1 VHFKAKGHFVGKQA
15 LLVFFFLMAATPY
28 ALGGATDFGT
38 TGLIKMPDA
47 RMEAD
52 GALRATIALDDVAN
66 IYNVTF
72 QALPKVQATFR
83 YSVFDPTRAR
93 SVALDGNRDR
103 SYGVKSQFLSEARWY
118 PAMAIGVRDILGTGI
133 WEGEYLVATKAFSHF
148 DATIGIGWGRL
159 GSRSGFSNPLGVI
172 SDKFEER
179 PAQTGGSV
187 GGESRGASFFRGD
200 VSVFGGLSYRFARA
214 PLTLIA
220 EYESDQYDREVRLG
234 TVEKSSAWNFGLSW
248 EPWSGINLRGSWL
261 RGDTLGLTFSTQMGT
276 KSIRP
281 RREEKRAVPQNVN
294 AETGFPEGYDPTSW
308 YDRMLFATEQSGLY
322 LKSGSLQANERKASM
337 VIENREYN
345 LTADAVYQVASLS
358 ERLMPARVR
367 SVDIL
372 LEDEGLSG
380 PTVNYTLQRLVDV
393 PGSQYGSSASDS
405 LKILAPRDLPR
416 PTNTT
421 DYGYPSLAFGVDLAA
436 KVQLMDPDDP
446 ARKQVYAKLTGR
458 LQLSNHTNLW
468 MRYEQNLYNDFT
480 TSRPA
485 SSVLP
490 NVRTQVAR
498 YLVDGESGI
507 EQLYAEH
514 KNSVSPSVHTRVYVG
529 ILEAMY
535 GGVGGEV
542 LYSPYKQRWALGLA
556 VNAVKQREFERNFKF
571 RDYETVTAHVSA
583 YYASPFYNVDLAVHI
598 GRYLAE
604 DRGYTFEARRTF
616 DSGFSLGGFFTRT
629 NVSAEDFGEGSF
641 DKGVFF
647 RIPFDGILPGNTRAA
662 FSTILRPLERD
673 GGRRLE
679 NFGGSLWFDRRSL
692 RYDALDGN
700 RARMLPR

>member
-1 VHFKAKGHFVGKQA
+1 MLNRN
-15 LLVFFFLMAATPY
+15 LLLGFLIMGLSPST
-28 ALGGATDFGT
+28 LGGGSDFGT

-52 GALRATIALDDVAN
+52 GSLRATIALDDVAN

-83 YSVFDPTRAR
+83 YSIFDPTRAR
-93 SVALDGNRDR
+93 SDALDKNRDR
-103 SYGVKSQFLSEARWY
+103 SYGVKAQLLSESRRY
-118 PAMAIGVRDILGTGI
+118 PAIALGVRDILGTGV
-133 WEGEYLVATKAFSHF
+133 WEGEYLVATKAFSRF
-148 DATIGIGWGRL
+148 DATLGIGWGRL
-159 GSRSGFSNPLGVI
+159 GSRSGFSNPLRVI

-187 GGESRGASFFRGD
+187 GGESRGESFFRGD
-200 VSVFGGLSYRFARA
+200 ASVFGGLTYRFARL
-214 PLTLIA
+214 PLAITA
-220 EYESDQYDREVRLG
+220 EYEADQYEREVRIG
-234 TVEKSSAWNFGLSW
+234 TLERPSAWNLGIAW
-248 EPWSGINLRGSWL
+248 EPWTGVNLRGSWL
-261 RGDTLGLTFSTQMGT
+261 RGDTVGFTFSTQVIT
-276 KSIRP
+276 KRTRP
-281 RREEKRAVPQNVN
+281 RRESKPAAPQNIN
-294 AETGFPEGYDPTSW
+294 AKTGLPEGYDPKSW

-322 LKSGSLQANERKASM
+322 LKSGRLQTNERKASM

-345 LTADAVYQVASLS
+345 LMADAVHQVASLS
-358 ERLMPARVR
+358 ERLMPSGVR

-380 PTVNYTLQRLVDV
+380 PTVNYTMQRLVDE

-405 LKILAPRDLPR
+405 LKILAPRELPR

-421 DYGYPSLAFGVDLAA
+421 DYGYPSLALGVDLAA

-480 TSRPA
+480 ASRPA

-507 EQLYAEH
+507 EQLYAER
-514 KNSVSPSVHTRVYVG
+514 KKSVSPSVHTRVYAG

-542 LYSPYKQRWALGLA
+542 LYSPYKQRWALGLN
-556 VNAVKQREFERNFKF
+556 VNAVRQREFERNFKF

-641 DKGVFF
+641 DKGLFF

-662 FSTILRPLERD
+662 YSTILRPLERD

>member
-1 VHFKAKGHFVGKQA
+1 MSEK
-15 LLVFFFLMAATPY
+15 
-28 ALGGATDFGT
+28 
-38 TGLIKMPDA
+38 
-47 RMEAD
+47 
-52 GALRATIALDDVAN
+52 
-66 IYNVTF
+66 
-72 QALPKVQATFR
+72 
-83 YSVFDPTRAR
+83 FD
-93 SVALDGNRDR
+93 
-103 SYGVKSQFLSEARWY
+103 
-118 PAMAIGVRDILGTGI
+118 
-133 WEGEYLVATKAFSHF
+133 
-148 DATIGIGWGRL
+148 
-159 GSRSGFSNPLGVI
+159 
-172 SDKFEER
+172 ER
-179 PAQTGGSV
+179 PRVGQS
-187 GGESRGASFFRGD
+187 GGEFGGQNRGKSFFRGNAAI
-200 VSVFGGLSYRFARA
+200 FGGLAYRFPRK

-220 EYESDQYDREVRLG
+220 EYESDEYEREVQFGSLDAP
-234 TVEKSSAWNFGLSW
+234 SAWNFGLSW
-248 EPWSGINLRGSWL
+248 EPIKGLVVRGSWL
-261 RGDTLGLTFSTQMGT
+261 RNETLGLTFSTQVGT
-276 KSIRP
+276 KTKRSKRKI
-281 RREEKRAVPQNVN
+281 KRAAPENVN
-294 AETGFPEGYDPTSW
+294 SKTGLPEGYDPASW
-308 YDRMLFATEQSGLY
+308 YDLMLFATEQSGLH
-322 LKSGSLQANERKASM
+322 LKAGSLKANDRKASM
-337 VIENREYN
+337 VIENPEYN
-345 LTADAVYQVASLS
+345 LTADAVNEVALLS
-358 ERLMPARVR
+358 ERLMPSEVR

-372 LEDEGLSG
+372 LEEEGLSG

-393 PGSQYGSSASDS
+393 PGSQYGSSASDA

-514 KNSVSPSVHTRVYVG
+514 KKSVSASVHTRVYAG

-542 LYSPYKQRWALGLA
+542 LYSPYKQRWALGLN

-641 DKGVFF
+641 DKGLFF

-662 FSTILRPLERD
+662 YSTVLRPLERD

>member
-1 VHFKAKGHFVGKQA
+1 MKKN
-15 LLVFFFLMAATPY
+15 LLLGLLMAALSP
-28 ALGGATDFGT
+28 ALFAGVSDFGT

-47 RMEAD
+47 RMEED
-52 GALRATIALDDVAN
+52 GTLRATVALDDVAN

-83 YSVFDPTRAR
+83 YSIFDPTRAR
-93 SVALDGNRDR
+93 SKALDKNRDR
-103 SYGVKSQFLSEARWY
+103 SYGVKSQFLSESRWY
-118 PAMAIGVRDILGTGI
+118 PAMALGVRDILGTGV
-133 WEGEYLVATKAFSHF
+133 WEGEYLVATKGFSRF

-159 GSRSGFSNPLGVI
+159 GSRSGFSNPLRVI
-172 SDKFEER
+172 GDKFEER

-187 GGESRGASFFRGD
+187 GGESRGESFFRGD
-200 VSVFGGLSYRFARA
+200 ASVFGGLTYRFARL
-214 PLTLIA
+214 PLAIMA
-220 EYESDQYDREVRLG
+220 EYESDQYNREVSIG
-234 TVEKSSAWNFGLSW
+234 TLERPSAWNLGLAW
-248 EPWSGINLRGSWL
+248 EPLKGINLRGSWL
-261 RGDTLGLTFSTQMGT
+261 RGDILGFTFSTQVAT
-276 KSIRP
+276 KPTRA
-281 RREEKRAVPQNVN
+281 RRKTKRAVPQNIN
-294 AETGFPEGYDPTSW
+294 AETGLPEGYDPKSW
-308 YDRMLFATEQSGLY
+308 YDRMLFASEQSGLH
-322 LKSGSLQANERKASM
+322 LRAGSLKPNERKASL

-345 LTADAVYQVASLS
+345 LTADAVNQVALLS
-358 ERLMPARVR
+358 ERLMPAEVA

-372 LEDEGLSG
+372 LEEEGLSG
-380 PTVNYTLQRLVDV
+380 PTVHYTLQRLVDV
-393 PGSQYGSSASDS
+393 PGSQNGSSASDA

-421 DYGYPSLAFGVDLAA
+421 DYGYPSLAFGIDLAA
-436 KVQLMDPDDP
+436 KVQLMDPNDP
-446 ARKQVYAKLTGR
+446 ARKQVYAKLTSR
-458 LQLSNHTNLW
+458 LQLSSYTNLW

-480 TSRPA
+480 TRRGSNSR
-485 SSVLP
+485 LP

-498 YLVDGESGI
+498 YLVEGESGI
-507 EQLYAEH
+507 EQFYAEH
-514 KNSVSPSVHTRVYVG
+514 KKSVSPSVHTRVYAG

-542 LYSPYKQRWALGLA
+542 LYSPYKQRWALGLN
-556 VNAVKQREFERNFKF
+556 VNAVKQREFERKFKF
-571 RDYETVTAHVSA
+571 RDYETITAHVSA
-583 YYASPFYNVDLAVHI
+583 YYASPFYNVDMALHI

-629 NVSAEDFGEGSF
+629 NVSAEEFGEGSF
-641 DKGVFF
+641 DKGLFF

-662 FSTILRPLERD
+662 YSTILRPLERD

>member
-1 VHFKAKGHFVGKQA
+1 MLKQNF
-15 LLVFFFLMAATPY
+15 LLGCLIMAASPATF
-28 ALGGATDFGT
+28 AGASDFGT

-47 RMEAD
+47 RIEDD
-52 GALRATIALDDVAN
+52 GVLRATIALDDVAN

-83 YSVFDPTRAR
+83 YSIFDPARAR
-93 SVALDGNRDR
+93 SVALDDNRDR
-103 SYGVKSQFLSEARWY
+103 SYGVKAQFLSESRWY
-118 PAMAIGVRDILGTGI
+118 PAMALGVRDILGTGL
-133 WEGEYLVATKAFSHF
+133 WEGEYLVATKAFSRF

-172 SDKFEER
+172 RDEFEER

-187 GGESRGASFFRGD
+187 GGEGRGSSFFRGD
-200 VSVFGGLSYRFARA
+200 ASVFGGLSYRFARA

-220 EYESDQYDREVRLG
+220 EYESDQYDREVLLG
-234 TVEKSSAWNFGLSW
+234 TVEKPGAWNFGLSW

-261 RGDTLGLTFSTQMGT
+261 RGDTVGLTVSTQVGT
-276 KSIRP
+276 KSILP

-294 AETGFPEGYDPTSW
+294 AETGLPDGYDPSSW
-308 YDRMLFATEQSGLY
+308 YDRMLFASERSGLL
-322 LKSGSLQANERKASM
+322 LKAGSLKANERKASI
-337 VIENREYN
+337 VIENRNYN
-345 LTADAVYQVASLS
+345 LTADAVNQVALLS
-358 ERLMPARVR
+358 ERLMPTKVK
-367 SVDIL
+367 SVDII
-372 LEDEGLSG
+372 LEDEGFSG
-380 PTVNYTLQRLVDV
+380 PTVNYTLQRLVDG
-393 PGSQYGSSASDS
+393 PNSRYGSSASDA
-405 LKILAPRDLPR
+405 LKILAPRDLVR

-421 DYGYPSLAFGVDLAA
+421 DYGYPSLAFGADLAA

-480 TSRPA
+480 ARRPA
-485 SSVLP
+485 DSSLP
-490 NVRTQVAR
+490 NVRSQVGR
-498 YLVDGESGI
+498 YLVEGESGI

-514 KNSVSPSVHTRVYVG
+514 KKSVSSSVHTRVYVG

-542 LYSPYKQRWALGLA
+542 LYSPYKQRWALGLNL
-556 VNAVKQREFERNFKF
+556 NAVKQREFERNFKF
-571 RDYETVTAHVSA
+571 RDYETITAHVSA
-583 YYASPFYNVDLAVHI
+583 YYASPFYNIDMAVHI

-616 DSGFSLGGFFTRT
+616 DSGFSLGGFFSRT
-629 NVSAEDFGEGSF
+629 DVSAEDFGEGSF
-641 DKGVFF
+641 DKGLFF
-647 RIPFDGILPGNTRAA
+647 RIPFDGILPGNTRVAY
-662 FSTILRPLERD
+662 STILRPLERD

-679 NFGGSLWFDRRSL
+679 GFGGSLWFDRRSL
-692 RYDALDGN
+692 RYDALDRN
-700 RARMLPR
+700 RLRMLPR

>member
-1 VHFKAKGHFVGKQA
+1 MVVSP
-15 LLVFFFLMAATPY
+15 T
-28 ALGGATDFGT
+28 ALGGGSDFGT

-52 GALRATIALDDVAN
+52 GTLRATIAVDEVAN
-66 IYNVTF
+66 LYNVTF

-83 YSVFDPTRAR
+83 YAIFDPTRSR
-93 SVALDGNRDR
+93 SVARDQNRDR
-103 SYGVKSQFLSEARWY
+103 SYGIKTQILSEARWR
-118 PAMAIGVRDILGTGI
+118 PAMALGVRDFLGTGV
-133 WEGEYLVATKAFSHF
+133 WEGEYFVATKAVGRF
-148 DATIGIGWGRL
+148 DVTIGMGWGRL

-172 SDKFEER
+172 SDKLDER
-179 PAQTGGSV
+179 PGGAGGDF
-187 GGESRGASFFRGD
+187 GGESRGDSFFRGD
-200 VSVFGGLSYRFARA
+200 AAIFGGLSYRFARA

-234 TVEKSSAWNFGLSW
+234 TLEKPDAWNFGLSW

-261 RGDTLGLTFSTQMGT
+261 RGDALGLTFSTEVGT

-281 RREEKRAVPQNVN
+281 RREEKRAVPQNTN
-294 AETGFPEGYDPTSW
+294 AETGLPDGYDPRSW
-308 YDRMLFATEQSGLY
+308 YDRMLFASEQTGLH
-322 LKSGSLQANERKASM
+322 LKEGHLHANERKASM

-345 LTADAVYQVASLS
+345 LTADAVHQVASLS
-358 ERLMPARVR
+358 ERLMPSEVR

-372 LEDEGLSG
+372 LEEEGLSG

-393 PGSQYGSSASDS
+393 PGSQYGSSASDA

-468 MRYEQNLYNDFT
+468 MRYEQNLHNDFT
-480 TSRPA
+480 TSRG
-485 SSVLP
+485 SNSRLP

-507 EQLYAEH
+507 EQLYAER
-514 KNSVSPSVHTRVYVG
+514 KKSVSPSVHTRVYAG

-542 LYSPYKQRWALGLA
+542 LYSPYKQRWALGLN

-641 DKGVFF
+641 DKGLFF

-662 FSTILRPLERD
+662 YSTVLRPLERD

-700 RARMLPR
+700 RARMLPS